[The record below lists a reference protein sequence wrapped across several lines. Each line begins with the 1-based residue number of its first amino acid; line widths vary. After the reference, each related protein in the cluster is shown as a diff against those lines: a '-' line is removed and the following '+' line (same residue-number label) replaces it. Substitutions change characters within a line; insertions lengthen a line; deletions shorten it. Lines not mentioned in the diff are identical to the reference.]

1 MVMSVLPIEFRIIS
15 STAAFEAELIV
26 RHSENVS
33 DTAARHSTITSV
45 RKGFIVILRNMSFM
59 KICISP
65 HPHSFII
72 RHKHLIAARNI
83 VYFIKLVNA

>member
-1 MVMSVLPIEFRIIS
+1 MVMSVLPIELRIIS
-15 STAAFEAELIV
+15 STATFEAELIV

-45 RKGFIVILRNMSFM
+45 RNGFIVILRNMSFM

-65 HPHSFII
+65 HPNSFII
-72 RHKHLIAARNI
+72 RHKHLITVRD
-83 VYFIKLVNA
+83 VVHFIEFVNA